1 MLVRDWLGIKVA
13 GSLSSF
19 LDEILTELQVAWII
33 GETIQFDQGQL
44 YLFMTTIPAFFAWRC
59 AKDRLDIVGIAADNI
74 KERGFA
80 GGLEVSHTCL
90 NQMACTV
97 EFMSVPKIRPAL
109 AWLDNSIVRIEIAIW
124 LLGRSS

>member
-1 MLVRDWLGIKVA
+1 MSEA
-13 GSLSSF
+13 GSHHRFHRPGRPSHYKGTWLV
-19 LDEILTELQVAWII
+19 LH
-33 GETIQFDQGQL
+33 DQPPRSVRVLADVPG
-44 YLFMTTIPAFFAWRC
+44 C